1 MQSSEPSQQGLANSG
16 VRYRCSIA
24 CSSMPVTSCMPV
36 QTPVKQ
42 SPLFERMLEE
52 AMKRGDAAAFA
63 GVCSFPCWFDIQ
75 LLSSATGGRM
85 GGGLEVAILL
95 TNAGKGAAVKN
106 SPLEGKPQQ
115 GRSSRPTAEERHF
128 QEYAYGD
135 S

>member
-1 MQSSEPSQQGLANSG
+1 MVMLQLLQVCAHFLAGFTYS
-16 VRYRCSIA
+16 
-24 CSSMPVTSCMPV
+24 
-36 QTPVKQ
+36 TPHLLLRLQ
-42 SPLFERMLEE
+42 
-52 AMKRGDAAAFA
+52 
-63 GVCSFPCWFDIQ
+63 Q

-115 GRSSRPTAEERHF
+115 GRSSRPTAEQRHF